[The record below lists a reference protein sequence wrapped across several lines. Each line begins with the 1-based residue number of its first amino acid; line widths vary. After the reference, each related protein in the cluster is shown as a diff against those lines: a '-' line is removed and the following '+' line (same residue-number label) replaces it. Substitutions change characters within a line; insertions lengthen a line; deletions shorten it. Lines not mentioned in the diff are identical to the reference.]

1 MGFNDIIDAIHK
13 YGIVTTVCGVV
24 IIGIYYILV
33 KSTLFTTS
41 ITKIS
46 DSILEKFMKKKTDT
60 SVKSIT
66 ESNITNHD
74 IFNYIDFWMHSKIP
88 TIQFSTEYRT
98 AAFRKYLIIFLRN
111 HKDNIKTFILNRSFE
126 SMDDSQLWTSLLSL
140 INNTIYDYEKEM
152 ESAGIPRIIIEKM
165 KSKNNDTISLTID
178 LIEGVCSSHFYTSEK
193 NRLKIYSILNIM
205 LSILENI
212 ISNSDHICNSING
225 SLKGM
230 KFNDNGRILTEL

>member
-1 MGFNDIIDAIHK
+1 
-13 YGIVTTVCGVV
+13 
-24 IIGIYYILV
+24 
-33 KSTLFTTS
+33 
-41 ITKIS
+41 
-46 DSILEKFMKKKTDT
+46 
-60 SVKSIT
+60 
-66 ESNITNHD
+66 
-74 IFNYIDFWMHSKIP
+74 
-88 TIQFSTEYRT
+88 
-98 AAFRKYLIIFLRN
+98 
-111 HKDNIKTFILNRSFE
+111 
-126 SMDDSQLWTSLLSL
+126 
-140 INNTIYDYEKEM
+140 
-152 ESAGIPRIIIEKM
+152 M